1 MGKGEEKKEK
11 EEEEGTRW
19 HTVLYSRRV
28 CSRSFFRGSFGRFG
42 PGPRRPDPLSRTCK
56 GEGGIMAVAD
66 ASGGGGRHPM
76 QQGLSSFTVER
87 GGPPLSVGL
96 YLFTTNLF
104 LG

>member
-1 MGKGEEKKEK
+1 
-11 EEEEGTRW
+11 
-19 HTVLYSRRV
+19 
-28 CSRSFFRGSFGRFG
+28 
-42 PGPRRPDPLSRTCK
+42 
-56 GEGGIMAVAD
+56 MAVAD

-87 GGPPLSVGL
+87 GGPPLSVCL